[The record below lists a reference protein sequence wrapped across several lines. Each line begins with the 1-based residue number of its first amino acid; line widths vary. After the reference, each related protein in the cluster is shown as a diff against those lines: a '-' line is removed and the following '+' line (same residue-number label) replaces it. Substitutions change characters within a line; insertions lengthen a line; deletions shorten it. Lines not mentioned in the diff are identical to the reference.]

1 MKPWL
6 RVRDHVVRSIRHPLL
21 PGTAILVVASGI
33 TALGLLLHGYRRDVA
48 AMHVLG
54 EFLVHLLKEQ
64 TLRQF
69 QLAQFV
75 AQGLAVAVAR
85 VPLAE
90 HDPTFEQGLRARVA
104 TLPYVRS
111 LYVIGSDGFI
121 TQDGDHPKTLRV
133 SLADRGY
140 YRAHQ
145 ADPSLDLFIGPPLV
159 SRSVKR
165 WFVSLSVPVRTADN
179 GFGGIAVA
187 AVEPS
192 FYETFYAELGLGPG
206 RSGAPRTDLPNAV
219 LSQLLGDLED
229 LLVRRE

>member
-1 MKPWL
+1 MAWPS
-6 RVRDHVVRSIRHPLL
+6 RSRACRWRSTIRPSNR
-21 PGTAILVVASGI
+21 AC
-33 TALGLLLHGYRRDVA
+33 
-48 AMHVLG
+48 
-54 EFLVHLLKEQ
+54 
-64 TLRQF
+64 
-69 QLAQFV
+69 
-75 AQGLAVAVAR
+75 
-85 VPLAE
+85 
-90 HDPTFEQGLRARVA
+90 ARVA
-104 TLPYVRS
+104 SLPCAGITRS
-111 LYVIGSDGFI
+111 ADGFI
-121 TQDGDHPKTLRV
+121 TQDSDHPKTPRV

-140 YRAHQ
+140 FRAHQ

-159 SRSVKR
+159 SRSVEC

-219 LSQLLGDLED
+219 LSQPLGDLED